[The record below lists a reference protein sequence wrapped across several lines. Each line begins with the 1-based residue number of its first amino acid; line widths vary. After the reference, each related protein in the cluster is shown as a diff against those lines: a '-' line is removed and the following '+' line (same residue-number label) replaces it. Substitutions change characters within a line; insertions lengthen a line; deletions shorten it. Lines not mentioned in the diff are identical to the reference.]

1 MADAAE
7 HDVES
12 AVPWQG
18 QSLDEPFSG
27 DLVALVEQI
36 AGINAQTARAIPVAI
51 WARCGGKSDPGE
63 LTDRMQSYELVKS
76 NVMRGTVHLL
86 TLRQYW
92 MWRTALEPTLKRLV
106 AGFCRGIWDA
116 ADYDKLR
123 EFGRDLMSDGRP
135 RTRAELGSEAS
146 KHFADAEA
154 RHLGFALRMI
164 LPIVELAPED
174 AWRPG
179 PTTYRQA
186 PDVPDLVDG
195 SAGLRDLAR
204 SFAAA
209 FGPASVDD
217 FAYWSGIK
225 KTEARTVADCLEQT
239 GTTRLPTQDRT
250 QVHVLPEFDNLYYCR
265 RSTTGD
271 LYEAKR
277 DPRFNPQRMPGS
289 LIQGDRVVG
298 HWTYRKDALPTLS
311 PWEPLDESAEA
322 SWSSFTDWWT
332 RCDT

>member
-1 MADAAE
+1 MTDASG
-7 HDVES
+7 S

-36 AGINAQTARAIPVAI
+36 AGINAQTARAVPVAI

-92 MWRTALEPTLKRLV
+92 MWRTALEPTLRRIV
-106 AGFCRGIWDA
+106 AGFCRGIWDSV
-116 ADYDKLR
+116 DYDKLR
-123 EFGRDLMSDGRP
+123 EFGLDLMSDGRS
-135 RTRAELGSEAS
+135 RTREELGSEAS
-146 KHFADAEA
+146 KAFENAEA

-164 LPIVELAPED
+164 LPIVELAPD
-174 AWRPG
+174 NAWRPAR
-179 PTTYRQA
+179 TTYRLA
-186 PDVPDLVDG
+186 PVVPELVDV

-204 SFAAA
+204 SFAGA

-217 FAYWSGIK
+217 FVYWSGIK
-225 KTEARTVADCLEQT
+225 KSEAVSVADCLEPARSSGHQ
-239 GTTRLPTQDRT
+239 RNQLQ
-250 QVHVLPEFDNLYYCR
+250 VLPEFDNLFYCR
-265 RSTTGD
+265 RSTDGD
-271 LYEAKR
+271 LYQAKR

-289 LIQGDRVVG
+289 LIQGGRVVG
-298 HWTYRKDALPTLS
+298 HWTYRKNELPALT
-311 PWEPLDESAEA
+311 PWEPLDAEA
-322 SWSSFTDWWT
+322 DALWSRFIDWWT
-332 RCDT
+332 RFETSPG